1 MFPAYDNTYIPSRTP
16 SKQGE
21 TLAQL
26 YARVAATARAIIHR
40 SDSEGHRAVVLCSH
54 AAVVIAL
61 GRVLTGSVPDSPDT
75 EDFQA
80 FTCGLS
86 MYRRQQGGGVISQDA
101 TDTRDSET
109 SSEVALG
116 GWMCELNSDCSFLS
130 SGAERGW

>member
-1 MFPAYDNTYIPSRTP
+1 MFPAYDDTYVPTKTP

-26 YARVAATARAIIHR
+26 YTRVAATARAIIDR

-61 GRVLTGSVPDSPDT
+61 GRVLTGSVPDTPDV

-86 MYRRQQGGGVISQDA
+86 LYRRQGGVILQDVA
-101 TDTRDSET
+101 DTRDSET
-109 SSEVALG
+109 SSEMALG
-116 GWMCELNSDCSFLS
+116 GWTCELNSDCSFLS